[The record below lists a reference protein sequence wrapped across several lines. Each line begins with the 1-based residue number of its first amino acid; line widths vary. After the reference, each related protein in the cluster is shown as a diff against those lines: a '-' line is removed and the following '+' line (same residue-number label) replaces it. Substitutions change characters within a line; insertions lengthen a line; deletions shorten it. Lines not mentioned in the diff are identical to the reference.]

1 MNRREK
7 AMLVMGALIMSFGL
21 GIILYNYVAAEVL
34 GEREAVYETYTV
46 KRGDTFWT
54 ISEIYRLKDSRKPYI
69 LEYKYELERLNG
81 DVKPGELRAGDK
93 IKIRYYVAKEGGGND

>member
-21 GIILYNYVAAEVL
+21 GIILYNYVGAEVL
-34 GEREAVYETYTV
+34 GDREAVYETYTV
-46 KRGDTFWT
+46 KRGDTFW
-54 ISEIYRLKDSRKPYI
+54 EIAAKYRLKDCRKPYI

-81 DVKPGELRAGDK
+81 DLKPGELSAGEK